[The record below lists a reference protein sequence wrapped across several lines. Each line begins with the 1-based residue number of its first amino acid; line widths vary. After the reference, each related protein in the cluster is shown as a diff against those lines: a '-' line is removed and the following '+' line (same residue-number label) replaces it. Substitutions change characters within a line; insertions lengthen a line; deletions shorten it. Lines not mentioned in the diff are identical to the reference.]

1 MAFTTIDD
9 PSQYFQTVLYTG
21 DGNSTQ
27 AITND
32 GNSDLQPD
40 WIWTKQRSHAV
51 GHNLTDSSRGASKAL
66 FSESTD
72 VEDTGGNISSFNSLL
87 MK

>member
-1 MAFTTIDD
+1 MAYTTIDD
-9 PSQYFQTVLYTG
+9 GSAHIQTALYTG

-40 WIWTKQRSHAV
+40 FVWTKQRSHAV
-51 GHNLTDSSRGASKAL
+51 GHNLTDSSRGVSKAL
-66 FSESTD
+66 FSEDTS
-72 VEDTGGNISSFNSLL
+72 VEDT
-87 MK
+87 